1 MVFYFSK
8 LSVPGFVIHSL
19 SVGNF
24 YVLDN
29 MLNDKVRDKG

>member
-1 MVFYFSK
+1 MQCVVFYFSK
-8 LSVPGFVIHSL
+8 FSVPGFMICIL

-29 MLNDKVRDKG
+29 MLNDKR